1 MPTLH
6 HLASGKTALP
16 APSRRPAGSRASAT
30 PIAAKPVASMAQWA
44 ELGSYVS
51 TLNPVSRH
59 TLVSK
64 GVSTKML
71 YTLLDSFE
79 RISKSEIFAVVG
91 FSSKTAN
98 RRKDAAMSLPVS
110 DATLSLIEIK
120 SLAESVLGSSAEAEE
135 WLNKPAL
142 ALDGYKPMAL
152 IATRAGAELVKDLLI
167 RLDYGV
173 SV

>member
-1 MPTLH
+1 MSTSH
-6 HLASGKTALP
+6 HLVSGKAG
-16 APSRRPAGSRASAT
+16 PSRRLAGSRASAT
-30 PIAAKPVASMAQWA
+30 PKAARVEPSMAEWA
-44 ELGSYVS
+44 ELGAYVS

-59 TLVSK
+59 TLVSQ

-79 RISKSEIFAVVG
+79 RTSKPEIFAVVG

-98 RRKDAAMSLPVS
+98 RRKDTAMSLPVS

-142 ALDGYKPMAL
+142 ALDGYKPIAL

>member
-1 MPTLH
+1 MATLT
-6 HLASGKTALP
+6 HLTSSKTSAGPSG
-16 APSRRPAGSRASAT
+16 RRPSNPEPPMT
-30 PIAAKPVASMAQWA
+30 QWPQ
-44 ELGSYVS
+44 LGIYVS
-51 TLNPVSRH
+51 SLNPVSRH
-59 TLVSK
+59 TLVSQ

-71 YTLLDSFE
+71 YTLLDSFK
-79 RISKSEIFAVVG
+79 RISKPEIFAVVG
-91 FSSKTAN
+91 FSSKTAS
-98 RRKDAAMSLPVS
+98 RRKDTAMSLPVS

-135 WLNKPAL
+135 WLDKPAL

-152 IATRAGAELVKDLLI
+152 IATRAGAELVKDLLV

>member
-1 MPTLH
+1 MPTSH
-6 HLASGKTALP
+6 HLISSKAG
-16 APSRRPAGSRASAT
+16 PSRRLAGSRASAT
-30 PIAAKPVASMAQWA
+30 SARVKPSMAEWA
-44 ELGSYVS
+44 ELGAYVL

-59 TLVSK
+59 TLVSQ

-79 RISKSEIFAVVG
+79 RTSKPEIFAVVG

-120 SLAESVLGSSAEAEE
+120 SLAESVLGGSAEAEE